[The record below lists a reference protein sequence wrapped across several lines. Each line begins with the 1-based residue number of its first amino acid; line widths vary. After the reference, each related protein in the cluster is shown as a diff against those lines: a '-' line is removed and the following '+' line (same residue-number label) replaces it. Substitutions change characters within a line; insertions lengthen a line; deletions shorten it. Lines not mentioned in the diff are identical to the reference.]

1 MLSQR
6 EVILVGLGKFGESVS
21 NNLVHIIE
29 ERRVQLGKIANSVVL
44 HTVNFES
51 RDVFYSTEYMDRI
64 LETIKDSSAR
74 KNNEPFCFIFVGDLF
89 ESSTSKY
96 AIDFAYLPYLMQ
108 QKGIALNFNSI
119 IGFFTFA
126 DELGAVEKAPD
137 ENLAFIYK
145 FFNNLEK
152 INNDNSYSAP
162 YVDVNGKPFKKID
175 SVSGPFNR
183 DYVLVTPGK
192 STAVQNETGIV
203 FAERIFYELFYLAKR
218 MSENSHNYIA
228 EINDRE
234 NSDKNLS
241 CFSMVQI
248 PRINEVQKYYLKYL
262 FEEKIVSSFLKE
274 PIKGTDLEYYLS
286 KFFGMIDIPSNT
298 DEFPMKRAVAL
309 FINRYK
315 ENFSRIL
322 NYYVSGSYS
331 DFNRYIDDCKKRLES
346 TVFDMISCYDSFAHE
361 ELDYLFVTLKAGF
374 ENLFKVDRVNGNF
387 KTYITFIE
395 ALKNKFQNWE
405 ASLKNQSDNSE
416 LHDIEGELRDAGK
429 KIEKLQKN
437 KLLSFFP
444 LRPIRQKLIENSIL
458 SLPVEEY
465 LDSLITQK
473 LSKSFYEYW
482 ISLENDGKSPVFEC
496 GQVLE
501 NLRNLE
507 KAFEDKE
514 KYLLNKIHF
523 IETMND
529 SYYILPMFEVSDDY
543 SKLLERIKNRNFG
556 SHNLQ
561 KIKDCVSSALK
572 QWISG
577 KDIFAITQNPTEFIS
592 FIENKFISENK
603 KIFSETEDKTDEFY
617 DFSRRAVEESKYKTE
632 NINAISFETSGT
644 SLFKNEIMLV
654 PGNLAEDCLSEEINK
669 KFDSSLEKL
678 EIPKDF
684 TLGGVVYFKDY
695 LYMSQ
700 KDMKKK
706 VFLENYKDIKTSEL
720 KYDAFVAEKIEIDEK
735 NALAE
740 KTEDVK
746 EAETKNQ
753 NLWKFTRS
761 ILLFYIE
768 QEKVV
773 ELYNKTFEADK
784 ENLSDEEI
792 DNLAAKISFEDALSE
807 VSEEKLAEF
816 AKESN
821 IPVKSSKE
829 KQIKLILH
837 EFLEGQL

>member
-1 MLSQR
+1 MLSQQ

-29 ERRVQLGKIANSVVL
+29 ERRVHLGKIANSVVL

-51 RDVFYSTEYMDRI
+51 GDIFYSTEYMDRI

-74 KNNEPFCFIFVGDLF
+74 KNNEPFSFIFVGDLF

-96 AIDFAYLPYLMQ
+96 AVDFAYLPYLMQ
-108 QKGIALNFNSI
+108 QKGIALNFNSV

-137 ENLAFIYK
+137 ENLALIYK
-145 FFNNLEK
+145 FFSNLEK
-152 INNDNSYSAP
+152 INNENYYSAP
-162 YVDVNGKPFKKID
+162 YADVNGKSFAKID
-175 SVSGPFNR
+175 SASGPFNR
-183 DYVLVTPGK
+183 NYVLVTPGK
-192 STAVQNETGIV
+192 STAVENETGIV
-203 FAERIFYELFYLAKR
+203 FAERIFYELFYLAKK
-218 MSENSHNYIA
+218 MSENSHDYLA
-228 EINDRE
+228 EINDKE

-286 KFFGMIDIPSNT
+286 KFFCMIDIPAET
-298 DEFPMKRAVAL
+298 DEFPMERAVKL

-331 DFNRYIDDCKKRLES
+331 DFNIYIDDCKKRLES

-361 ELDYLFVTLKAGF
+361 ELDYIFVTLKTGF
-374 ENLFKVDRVNGNF
+374 ENLFKVDRINGNF
-387 KTYITFIE
+387 KIYITFIE
-395 ALKNKFQNWE
+395 ALKNKFQNWKE
-405 ASLKNQSDNSE
+405 SLKNKSDNSE
-416 LHDIEGELRDAGK
+416 LHNIEGELKNAGK

-437 KLLSFFP
+437 KLISFFP
-444 LRPIRQKLIENSIL
+444 LRPIRQKLIENAIL

-473 LSKSFYEYW
+473 LSKAFYEYW
-482 ISLENDGKSPVFEC
+482 IFLENDGKSPVFEC
-496 GQVLE
+496 DKVLL
-501 NLRNLE
+501 NLKNLE
-507 KAFEDKE
+507 KVFEDKQ

-523 IETMND
+523 IESMND

-572 QWISG
+572 QWISE
-577 KDIFAITQNPTEFIS
+577 KDIFAITQNPAEFIS

-603 KIFSETEDKTDEFY
+603 KIFSETEDKIDEFY
-617 DFSRRAVEESKYKTE
+617 DFSSRAVEESKHKTE

-644 SLFKNEIMLV
+644 ALFKNEIMLV
-654 PGNLAEDCLSEEINK
+654 PSSRTDDCLSEEINK

-706 VFLENYKDIKTSEL
+706 VFLENYKNIETSEL
-720 KYDAFVAEKIEIDEK
+720 KYDASVAEKIKMDEK
-735 NALAE
+735 NTLTE

-746 EAETKNQ
+746 ESETKNQ
-753 NLWKFTRS
+753 NLWKFTRN

-768 QEKVV
+768 PEKVV
-773 ELYNKTFEADK
+773 ELYNKIFEENK

-792 DNLAAKISFEDALSE
+792 DNLAVKISFEDALNE
-807 VSEEKLAEF
+807 LPEEKLTEF
-816 AKESN
+816 AKENN
-821 IPVKSSKE
+821 IPIKSSKE

>member
-1 MLSQR
+1 M
-6 EVILVGLGKFGESVS
+6 K
-21 NNLVHIIE
+21 
-29 ERRVQLGKIANSVVL
+29 
-44 HTVNFES
+44 T
-51 RDVFYSTEYMDRI
+51 RI
-64 LETIKDSSAR
+64 
-74 KNNEPFCFIFVGDLF
+74 
-89 ESSTSKY
+89 
-96 AIDFAYLPYLMQ
+96 
-108 QKGIALNFNSI
+108 
-119 IGFFTFA
+119 
-126 DELGAVEKAPD
+126 
-137 ENLAFIYK
+137 
-145 FFNNLEK
+145 
-152 INNDNSYSAP
+152 
-162 YVDVNGKPFKKID
+162 
-175 SVSGPFNR
+175 SG
-183 DYVLVTPGK
+183 
-192 STAVQNETGIV
+192 
-203 FAERIFYELFYLAKR
+203 
-218 MSENSHNYIA
+218 
-228 EINDRE
+228 
-234 NSDKNLS
+234 
-241 CFSMVQI
+241 
-248 PRINEVQKYYLKYL
+248 YLKYL

-286 KFFGMIDIPSNT
+286 KFFCMIDIPAET
-298 DEFPMKRAVAL
+298 DEFPMERAVKL

-331 DFNRYIDDCKKRLES
+331 DFNIYIDDCKKRLES

-361 ELDYLFVTLKAGF
+361 ELDYIFVTLKTGF
-374 ENLFKVDRVNGNF
+374 ENLFKVDRINGNF
-387 KTYITFIE
+387 KIYITFIE
-395 ALKNKFQNWE
+395 ALKNKFQNWKE
-405 ASLKNQSDNSE
+405 SLKNKSDNSE
-416 LHDIEGELRDAGK
+416 LHNIEGELKNAGK

-437 KLLSFFP
+437 KLISFFP
-444 LRPIRQKLIENSIL
+444 LRPIRQKLIENAIL

-473 LSKSFYEYW
+473 LSKAFYEYW
-482 ISLENDGKSPVFEC
+482 IFLENDGKSPVFEC
-496 GQVLE
+496 DKVLL
-501 NLRNLE
+501 NLKNLE
-507 KAFEDKE
+507 KVFEDKQ

-523 IETMND
+523 IESMND

-572 QWISG
+572 QWISE
-577 KDIFAITQNPTEFIS
+577 KDIFAITQNPAEFIS

-603 KIFSETEDKTDEFY
+603 KIFSETEDKIDEFY
-617 DFSRRAVEESKYKTE
+617 DFSSRAVEESKHKTE

-644 SLFKNEIMLV
+644 ALFKNEIMLV
-654 PGNLAEDCLSEEINK
+654 PSSRTDDCLSEEINK

-706 VFLENYKDIKTSEL
+706 VFLENYKNIETSEL
-720 KYDAFVAEKIEIDEK
+720 KYDASVAEKIKMDEK
-735 NALAE
+735 NTLTE

-746 EAETKNQ
+746 ESETKNQ
-753 NLWKFTRS
+753 NLWKFTRN

-768 QEKVV
+768 PEKVV
-773 ELYNKTFEADK
+773 ELYNKIFEENK

-792 DNLAAKISFEDALSE
+792 DNLAVKISFEDALNE
-807 VSEEKLAEF
+807 LPEEKLTEF
-816 AKESN
+816 AKENN
-821 IPVKSSKE
+821 IPIKSSKE

>member
-51 RDVFYSTEYMDRI
+51 SDVFYSTEYMDRI

-96 AIDFAYLPYLMQ
+96 AVDFAYLPYLMQ
-108 QKGIALNFNSI
+108 QKGIALNFSSI
-119 IGFFTFA
+119 LGFFTFA
-126 DELGAVEKAPD
+126 DELGAVEKTPD
-137 ENLAFIYK
+137 ENLALIYK

-162 YVDVNGKPFKKID
+162 YVDVNGKKFKKID
-175 SVSGPFNR
+175 SAAGPFNR
-183 DYVLVTPGK
+183 NYVLVTPGK
-192 STAVQNETGIV
+192 SNVVKNETGIV
-203 FAERIFYELFYLAKR
+203 FAERIFYELFYLAKKMR
-218 MSENSHNYIA
+218 ENSHNYIA
-228 EINDRE
+228 EINDKE

-262 FEEKIVSSFLKE
+262 FEEKIVSSFFKE
-274 PIKGTDLEYYLS
+274 PIKGTDWEYYLS
-286 KFFGMIDIPSNT
+286 KFFNMIDIPSKT
-298 DEFPMKRAVAL
+298 DEFPMERAVKL
-309 FINRYK
+309 FTNRYK
-315 ENFSRIL
+315 ENFSHL
-322 NYYVSGSYS
+322 LDYYIRGSYS
-331 DFNRYIDDCKKRLES
+331 DFNEYIDDCKSRLES
-346 TVFDMISCYDSFAHE
+346 TVFNMISCYDSFAHE
-361 ELDYLFVTLKAGF
+361 ELDYLFITLKSGF
-374 ENLFKVDRVNGNF
+374 EEFFKVDRVNGNF
-387 KTYITFIE
+387 KIYIIFIE
-395 ALKNKFQNWE
+395 ALKNKFQNWKE
-405 ASLKNQSDNSE
+405 SLKNQSDSSE
-416 LHDIEGELRDAGK
+416 IHNLEDELKNASE
-429 KIEKLQKN
+429 KIKRLQKN

-444 LRPIRQKLIENSIL
+444 LRPIRQKLIENEIL
-458 SLPVEEY
+458 SLPVEKY

-473 LSKSFYEYW
+473 LSKAFYEYW
-482 ISLENDGKSPVFEC
+482 IPLENDGKSPLFEC
-496 GQVLE
+496 E
-501 NLRNLE
+501 KNLSNLKNLE

-514 KYLLNKIHF
+514 KYLMSKIHF
-523 IETMND
+523 IESMND
-529 SYYILPMFEVSDDY
+529 SYYILPMFEISDDY

-572 QWISG
+572 QWIFE
-577 KDIFAITQNPTEFIS
+577 KDIFAITQNPTEFIN
-592 FIENKFISENK
+592 FIENKFIAENK
-603 KIFSETEDKTDEFY
+603 KIFSETEEKIDEFY
-617 DFSRRAVEESKYKTE
+617 NFSKRAVEESKHKTE

-654 PGNLAEDCLSEEINK
+654 PDNMTEDCLSEEINK
-669 KFDSSLEKL
+669 KFESSLEKL

-706 VFLENYKDIKTSEL
+706 VFLENYKELETSEPKYDSYIVEKIKTDTENVL
-720 KYDAFVAEKIEIDEK
+720 VKKTDNAEKSET
-735 NALAE
+735 
-740 KTEDVK
+740 TE
-746 EAETKNQ
+746 T

-768 QEKVV
+768 PERLV
-773 ELYNKTFEADK
+773 ELYNKTFESNK
-784 ENLSDEEI
+784 ENLSDEET
-792 DNLAAKISFEDALSE
+792 DNLAVKISFEDALNE
-807 VSEEKLAEF
+807 LSEEKVTEF
-816 AKESN
+816 AKENN

-837 EFLEGQL
+837 EFLEG